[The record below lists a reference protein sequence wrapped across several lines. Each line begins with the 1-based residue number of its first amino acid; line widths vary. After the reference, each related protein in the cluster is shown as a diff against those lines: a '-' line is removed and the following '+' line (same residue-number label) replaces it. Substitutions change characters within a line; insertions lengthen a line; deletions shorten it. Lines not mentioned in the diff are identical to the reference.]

1 MKTVKT
7 VINNKITYRT
17 EPKSGASANSATG
30 AYNLIILSQYTFIV
44 KKILLKIRGGQKLVF
59 YKKASI
65 ISLALTWRKNQKKRV
80 QKNTDRI
87 AMRSVPCLE
96 ERMGFEPT
104 NAINVTA
111 FPMLRLRPLGHLSV
125 FTTIN
130 ILSYF
135 PGFVNTAD

>member
-65 ISLALTWRKNQKKRV
+65 ISLALTWRKNQKK
-80 QKNTDRI
+80 
-87 AMRSVPCLE
+87 
-96 ERMGFEPT
+96 
-104 NAINVTA
+104 NVYGKTQTA
-111 FPMLRLRPLGHLSV
+111 
-125 FTTIN
+125 
-130 ILSYF
+130 
-135 PGFVNTAD
+135 